1 MITGDERQEIEQEI
15 REELEEQYGEEL
27 NDRLKAARDEMIE
40 EVVSWFEYDLTENW
54 EGWEFMGGNTVTSDY
69 FDDEEWEKKKR
80 DIKDEVKQEYDE
92 EFNER
97 LEVALNEAEN
107 VA

>member
-40 EVVSWFEYDLTENW
+40 EVVSRFE
-54 EGWEFMGGNTVTSDY
+54 
-69 FDDEEWEKKKR
+69 
-80 DIKDEVKQEYDE
+80 
-92 EFNER
+92 
-97 LEVALNEAEN
+97 
-107 VA
+107 